1 MIVDRCDRPSL
12 YTKRLTQSA
21 KNPTGVKDGSG
32 CKVQQHYLH
41 RQSIF
46 FLNVDNFHDNIK
58 SKVELNLWLS
68 KLTGRINAPLRQHE
82 ITGWSCYYPSSHVG
96 FMQPPTPLRQHEIR
110 LELCLLELI
119 GQLSALTTRTP
130 RSC

>member
-1 MIVDRCDRPSL
+1 MIVDRCDRSSFYMKSL
-12 YTKRLTQSA
+12 TESN

-41 RQSIF
+41 TIFF
-46 FLNVDNFHDNIK
+46 FLNVDNFHDNIN
-58 SKVELNLWLS
+58 SKVELNMWLPE
-68 KLTGRINAPLRQHE
+68 LTGRINAPLRQHE

-119 GQLSALTTRTP
+119 GQLSALTTQTP
-130 RSC
+130 MSC

>member
-1 MIVDRCDRPSL
+1 MNMIVDRCDRPSL

-41 RQSIF
+41 RHNIF
-46 FLNVDNFHDNIK
+46 FLNVDSFHDNIK
-58 SKVELNLWLS
+58 SKVELNLWLP

-82 ITGWSCYYPSSHVG
+82 ITGRSRSCYYPSFHVR
-96 FMQPPTPLRQHEIR
+96 FMQPPTPLR
-110 LELCLLELI
+110 
-119 GQLSALTTRTP
+119 
-130 RSC
+130 

>member
-46 FLNVDNFHDNIK
+46 FLNVHDLSITGF
-58 SKVELNLWLS
+58 VTRITLWLQLVVQVLLNHYRTPEALS
-68 KLTGRINAPLRQHE
+68 DFWWVPVN
-82 ITGWSCYYPSSHVG
+82 PSS
-96 FMQPPTPLRQHEIR
+96 FF
-110 LELCLLELI
+110 
-119 GQLSALTTRTP
+119 A
-130 RSC
+130 